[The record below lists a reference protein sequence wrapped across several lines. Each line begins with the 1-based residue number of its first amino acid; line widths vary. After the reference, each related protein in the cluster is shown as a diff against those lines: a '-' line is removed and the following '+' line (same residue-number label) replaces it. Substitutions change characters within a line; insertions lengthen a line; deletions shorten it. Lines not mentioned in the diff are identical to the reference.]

1 MLKNKNKI
9 SGHSLCNSQQ
19 QNPKDECL
27 CAYLSLSLSLSL
39 PLCVGAC
46 VCFNFKDGLIP

>member
-27 CAYLSLSLSLSL
+27 CAYLSLSLSLS
-39 PLCVGAC
+39 PTVCGC
-46 VCFNFKDGLIP
+46 VCVF